1 MADISDPHHDFRL
14 GRVRA
19 RHDHGNLWVPLV
31 INPGLPR
38 PALIDDLVRQAESL
52 RRLARE

>member
-1 MADISDPHHDFRL
+1 
-14 GRVRA
+14 
-19 RHDHGNLWVPLV
+19 LV
-31 INPGLPR
+31 INPELPG